1 MRSLLLLALSA
12 FILITPLTATA
23 QSDDVGYSIHP
34 AGYLAAGLLVVDAGV
49 IVANGLAVSAGTA
62 QKANGYFGIG
72 VGVASLGLT
81 AVTYAMTDDKDL
93 RDNFAIFMG
102 TAGTAALVTGM
113 LAVRQAGKI
122 AEEPT
127 QFSKL
132 HLSPAVMSDG
142 NRGKAYGLQ
151 LKLDF

>member
-1 MRSLLLLALSA
+1 MLGQHAEVLR
-12 FILITPLTATA
+12 
-23 QSDDVGYSIHP
+23 QRV
-34 AGYLAAGLLVVDAGV
+34 
-49 IVANGLAVSAGTA
+49 
-62 QKANGYFGIG
+62 GIG

-81 AVTYAMTDDKDL
+81 AITYTMTDDNDL

-122 AEEPT
+122 AEEPS
-127 QFSKL
+127 QFSRL
-132 HLSPAVMSDG
+132 HVSPAVMSDG
-142 NRGKAYGLQ
+142 DRGKAYGLQ